1 MQNAPGAAAG
11 PHVRTSLSSSKAYT
25 LDQWVSDFL
34 SRCAFATIP
43 AKRCDTLIDQST
55 TTHILEVEH
64 TTEAELPE
72 NDFVKKE
79 VPFLFENPI
88 WHLPHKYE
96 AERVQLSKLD
106 NLALLD
112 GFIY

>member
-1 MQNAPGAAAG
+1 MQKAPGAAAG

-72 NDFVKKE
+72 NDFVKKKKKYH
-79 VPFLFENPI
+79 FYLKILF
-88 WHLPHKYE
+88 
-96 AERVQLSKLD
+96 
-106 NLALLD
+106 
-112 GFIY
+112 GIYPTNMKPNESNCQN